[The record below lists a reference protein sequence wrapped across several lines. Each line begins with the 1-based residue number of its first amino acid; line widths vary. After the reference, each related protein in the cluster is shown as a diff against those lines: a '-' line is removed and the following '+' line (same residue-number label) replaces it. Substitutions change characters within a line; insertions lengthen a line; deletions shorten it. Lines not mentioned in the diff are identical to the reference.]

1 MKKEFFFLL
10 KKKEEAKVNRRNSN
24 IYGIAIGHPRKSKN

>member
-1 MKKEFFFLL
+1 MKKEFFFLF
-10 KKKEEAKVNRRNSN
+10 KKKAKVNRGNSN